1 MAEHRDVD
9 PGPRSAAHA
18 EGSLR
23 PGMILE
29 NTYRIERAL
38 AEGGMGHIYLAKH
51 ERLLG
56 TFVVKSLHVDL
67 LEDDEAF
74 SRFRR
79 EAQLL
84 SRLHHPNVVQVVDFN
99 VTDTGIPYL
108 VMEYLEGENLAKV
121 LYRCGRLPPA
131 QAVALVRQLAS
142 ALNAAHAIGVVHRD
156 LKPENVVVVSVP
168 GQSDLVKVID
178 FGISKTRWGTRI
190 TLDAKIVGTPEFM
203 APEQAL
209 GLRESIG
216 PSTDQFAL
224 GVLTYLLLVGE
235 GPFRGADPLAI
246 LYKIV
251 NEPPIPLD
259 GQVPWR
265 TSEIQPVLLRA
276 MAKSPSKRYP
286 SVLEFANAVE
296 RALMSG
302 AESQTAESNGVPGE
316 HATSILR
323 VTAPWEVERHS
334 RYSELSESPTKR
346 TPVGVHWR
354 RKRSRWPAVR
364 MAVVIAFAVSLL
376 SDCRGISW
384 LLSRWG

>member
-1 MAEHRDVD
+1 
-9 PGPRSAAHA
+9 
-18 EGSLR
+18 
-23 PGMILE
+23 MILE